1 MSHPDYLIFA
11 DLLAKVHSKAF
22 CEKLTPLYYSK
33 AVSLSGLIYESTGE
47 LLSYKTLS
55 AYVRA
60 VLEETP
66 QRINPSI
73 ATLGIL
79 AHYVNEDDNCRMK
92 NRQEMALYWYAYRGL
107 MLKKMIVIL

>member
-1 MSHPDYLIFA
+1 MSHPDYLVFA
-11 DLLAKVHSKAF
+11 DLLAKVHNKAF

-33 AVSLSGLIYESTGE
+33 AVSLSWLIYECTGE

-66 QRINPSI
+66 QKVNPTN

-79 AHYVNEDDNCRMK
+79 AHYVSNNDDCRQK
-92 NRQEMALYWYAYRGL
+92 KRQEMSLYWYAYRSL
-107 MLKKMIVIL
+107 MLKKMTVIS